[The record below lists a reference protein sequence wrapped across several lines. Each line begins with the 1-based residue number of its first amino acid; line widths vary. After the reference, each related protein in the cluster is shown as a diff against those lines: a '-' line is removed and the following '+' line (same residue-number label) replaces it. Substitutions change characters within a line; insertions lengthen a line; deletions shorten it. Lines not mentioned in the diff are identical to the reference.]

1 MDLKVEEVKDSNEN
15 ISKMPC
21 EDEESEWMDVL
32 GTGSLK
38 KKILKEGIT
47 DSRPTKR
54 DTVRINAIGRLENG
68 TQFEELHDLVFTV
81 GDGEVIHG
89 LDLIVCLMDKDE
101 ESEIFMESRFAYG
114 EKGFEPHVPPN
125 SNVFYVVHL
134 IDYKP
139 EDEPES
145 LSVQE
150 RLSIG
155 IRKRERGNWWFKRED
170 NHQAISCYKSAVD
183 FLDDTSDTH
192 GEVLPPELREILN
205 ERLKALNNMA
215 AAQIKVEAYDVAL
228 KSLDSILKCQP
239 DNIKALYRKGK
250 VLGIQ
255 GEPKEG
261 LEVLNRALALEPDSK
276 VIQVELYKLREKAR
290 LQSESE
296 RSLYR
301 KMLGLKPQAKK
312 KEEEDR
318 YPTLRG
324 FPVKLWASIFIVL
337 LSLMM
342 AFKHRDTLLGIW

>member
-1 MDLKVEEVKDSNEN
+1 MDLKVKDSNEN

-68 TQFEELHDLVFTV
+68 IQFEELHDLVFTV
-81 GDGEVIHG
+81 GDGELIHG
-89 LDLIVCLMDKDE
+89 LDLIVCLMDKGE

-114 EKGFEPHVPPN
+114 EKGLEPHVPPN

-134 IDYKP
+134 IDYQP
-139 EDEPES
+139 ENDPES

-150 RLSIG
+150 RLNIG

-192 GEVLPPELREILN
+192 GEVLSPELREILN

-215 AAQIKVEAYDVAL
+215 AAQIKAEAYD
-228 KSLDSILKCQP
+228 
-239 DNIKALYRKGK
+239 

-261 LEVLNRALALEPDSK
+261 LEVLNRALSLEPDSK
-276 VIQVELYKLREKAR
+276 IIQVELYKLREKAR

-312 KEEEDR
+312 KKEEEDR

-324 FPVKLWASIFIVL
+324 FPVKLWASIFVVL

-342 AFKHRDTLLGIW
+342 AFKHRETLLGIW